1 MLKNS
6 YLYQSFVNTYGY
18 EVQAK
23 YCFESELVEIP
34 NTEIYLE
41 VDSGMWVIYSE
52 DTDNIDMIFHE
63 DFLANYNPVDK
74 IATNYLEF
82 VVDSISSDYSPV
94 TSNLDE
100 VLIETVEEFVE
111 KEISLSF
118 AAYLELG
125 DNPIVD
131 EYDFSILNNYRNI

>member
-6 YLYQSFVNTYGY
+6 YLYQSFVNAYGY

-34 NTEIYLE
+34 NTEMYLE
-41 VDSGMWVIYSE
+41 VDFGMWVIYSE
-52 DTDNIDMIFHE
+52 DTDSIDMILHE
-63 DFLANYNPVDK
+63 DFIVNYNPVDK

-118 AAYLELG
+118 LERLKLIWKIILG
-125 DNPIVD
+125 KKI
-131 EYDFSILNNYRNI
+131 YISKY

>member
-63 DFLANYNPVDK
+63 DFLSNYNPVDK
-74 IATNYLEF
+74 ISKNYLEF
-82 VVDSISSDYSPV
+82 VVYSISSYYSPV

-118 AAYLELG
+118 LERLKLIWDLILG
-125 DNPIVD
+125 KKI
-131 EYDFSILNNYRNI
+131 YISKY

>member
-111 KEISLSF
+111 KEISLSL
-118 AAYLELG
+118 LERLKLIWDLILG
-125 DNPIVD
+125 KKI
-131 EYDFSILNNYRNI
+131 YISKY

>member
-6 YLYQSFVNTYGY
+6 YLYQSFVNAYGY

-34 NTEIYLE
+34 NTEMYLE

-52 DTDNIDMIFHE
+52 DTDSIDMILPE
-63 DFLANYNPVDK
+63 DFIVNYNPVDK

-118 AAYLELG
+118 LERLKLIWKIILG
-125 DNPIVD
+125 KKI
-131 EYDFSILNNYRNI
+131 YISKY

>member
-6 YLYQSFVNTYGY
+6 YLYQSFVNAYGY

-34 NTEIYLE
+34 NTEMYLE

-52 DTDNIDMIFHE
+52 DTDSIDMILHE
-63 DFLANYNPVDK
+63 DFIVNYNPVDK

-111 KEISLSF
+111 KEISLSL
-118 AAYLELG
+118 LERLKLIWKIILG
-125 DNPIVD
+125 KKI
-131 EYDFSILNNYRNI
+131 YISKY